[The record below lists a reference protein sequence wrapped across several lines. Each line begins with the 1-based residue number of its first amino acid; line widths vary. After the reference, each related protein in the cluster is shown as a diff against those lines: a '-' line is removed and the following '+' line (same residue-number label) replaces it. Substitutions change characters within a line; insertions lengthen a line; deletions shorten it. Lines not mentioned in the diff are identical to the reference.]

1 MPVYC
6 CVYTIRRPS
15 SITPRLFIYI
25 FLNIRIVPQP
35 SPVFYP
41 VYRSAK
47 FSLSSFQYSILS
59 QLFCSWPQ
67 HSGWERLGPRRNTYL
82 FRYRFML
89 FYYSYSYEGSFPC
102 PSRPACLL
110 RLPKLKKIVSPIPG
124 HMIKHP
130 RSSSHHVPGD
140 RALKLR
146 NKRCVKR
153 SICSRR
159 RHSTCLFTNQHL
171 LPLPRTTHRQLPTLT
186 LDITATA
193 G

>member
-1 MPVYC
+1 VFRLPHNDDHGRAMTVRSCWDLIMKWPLATAFRVG
-6 CVYTIRRPS
+6 TSRPS
-15 SITPRLFIYI
+15 PQHLFIPLSLHA
-25 FLNIRIVPQP
+25 FLLFLFVRRLIPMSIASRMFIAP
-35 SPVFYP
+35 S
-41 VYRSAK
+41 K
-47 FSLSSFQYSILS
+47 TQ
-59 QLFCSWPQ
+59 
-67 HSGWERLGPRRNTYL
+67 
-82 FRYRFML
+82 
-89 FYYSYSYEGSFPC
+89 
-102 PSRPACLL
+102 
-110 RLPKLKKIVSPIPG
+110 KKIVSPIPG

-171 LPLPRTTHRQLPTLT
+171 LPLPRTTHRQLQTLT